1 MLVKEISPYESFPT
15 VIALVRLHIGVGEAM
30 LLLVILVLE
39 DPVTEVAWEGGTY
52 SVVGRLHVGVQAAL
66 PLEASLAELT
76 LDCVDSAVA
85 THVDP

>member
-1 MLVKEISPYESFPT
+1 
-15 VIALVRLHIGVGEAM
+15 M
-30 LLLVILVLE
+30 LLLVVLVLE
-39 DPVTEVAWEGGTY
+39 DPVAEVAREGGTY

-85 THVDP
+85 THVDPEAAFAFANFGADLADVPV